1 MNFGRIAAAAVVAWF
16 VSIALGFLVNDVL
29 FADLVAANASA
40 MRPEA
45 ELTSMLPLGFAASL
59 VGFAAFAY
67 AYARGYE
74 GGSGVIEGIRFG
86 VVVAVLIVGFS
97 VVWQYVVYPISG
109 TFALTGILVN
119 LVVVPIYGA
128 VVGAIY
134 KPVVRPARSAAVV

>member
-1 MNFGRIAAAAVVAWF
+1 
-16 VSIALGFLVNDVL
+16 
-29 FADLVAANASA
+29 

-59 VGFAAFAY
+59 LGFAAFSY
-67 AYARGYE
+67 AYAKGYE
-74 GGSGVIEGIRFG
+74 GGSGVVEGIRFG
-86 VVVAVLIVGFS
+86 VLVSVLIIGFS

-109 TFALTGILVN
+109 AFGITGIVVH

-134 KPVVRPARSAAVV
+134 KPVAKPARKAAAV